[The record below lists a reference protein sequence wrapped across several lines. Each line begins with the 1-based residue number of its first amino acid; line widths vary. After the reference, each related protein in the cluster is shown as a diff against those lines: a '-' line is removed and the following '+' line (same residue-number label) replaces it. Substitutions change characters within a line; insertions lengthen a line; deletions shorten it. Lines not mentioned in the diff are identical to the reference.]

1 MSKGFS
7 VFLNVL
13 LICSTIQNVNI
24 FTSFIHSNCKGQ
36 LCSDMKEE
44 SSINHLISK
53 TIVDVARK
61 KLKIFSSFLL
71 TIIKVSKTVNT
82 DN

>member
-1 MSKGFS
+1 VSKGFS
-7 VFLNVL
+7 VFLNV
-13 LICSTIQNVNI
+13 TDFFPQ
-24 FTSFIHSNCKGQ
+24 FKTWIHSNGKGQ
-36 LCSDMKEE
+36 LCLDMQEK

>member
-1 MSKGFS
+1 M
-7 VFLNVL
+7 L
-13 LICSTIQNVNI
+13 LIFSTIQNVNI
-24 FTSFIHSNCKGQ
+24 FTSFIHSNSKGQ
-36 LCSDMKEE
+36 LCSGMKEE
-44 SSINHLISK
+44 SSTNLLISK

-82 DN
+82 DH

>member
-1 MSKGFS
+1 
-7 VFLNVL
+7 
-13 LICSTIQNVNI
+13 VNI
-24 FTSFIHSNCKGQ
+24 FTSSIHSNGKGQ
-36 LCSDMKEE
+36 LCLDMQEK
-44 SSINHLISK
+44 SAINLLISK

-61 KLKIFSSFLL
+61 KLQIFSSFLL